1 MLVGV
6 AVDWWLDWGEG
17 LAVVGVSVDL
27 VVAVFVRVEVER
39 LVRSVEEYQL
49 LF

>member
-1 MLVGV
+1 MGLAVG
-6 AVDWWLDWGEG
+6 WWLDWWAG
-17 LAVVGVSVDL
+17 LSVVGLSVGL

>member
-1 MLVGV
+1 MGLAVG
-6 AVDWWLDWGEG
+6 WWLDWWEG
-17 LAVVGVSVDL
+17 LSAVGLSVDL

-39 LVRSVEEYQL
+39 LVRLVEEYQL